1 MVKTF
6 RDKFYEK
13 YRLDK
18 DEGLS
23 LARIA
28 RLSKIDLPL
37 LKQVYNRGIGAHKTN
52 PESVR
57 NVKGV
62 KGGKGQKMSKEQ
74 WAFGRVFGFV
84 MQNPKQVGEG
94 KPDNDLFKKT
104 KKKPIK
110 K

>member
-13 YRLDK
+13 HKLDK
-18 DEGLS
+18 KEGLS

-28 RLSKIDLPL
+28 RLSKIDLAL

-57 NVKGV
+57 NVKGL
-62 KGGKGQKMSKEQ
+62 KGGSGEKMSKER
-74 WAFGRVFGFV
+74 WAFGRVYGFV
-84 MQNPKQVGEG
+84 MKNPKQVGEG
-94 KPDNDLFKKT
+94 KPDNDLFIKT
-104 KKKPIK
+104 KKKK
-110 K
+110 